1 MHSRHRGEC
10 DGYLQI
16 DIPVALHLDHG
27 TTREA
32 CEAAIEAGFS
42 SIMFDGSHLPFAE
55 NLAITRHLVD
65 LAHSRGISVE
75 AELGTI
81 AGSEDGIVNSEVIYA
96 DPQECFTGQRNAG
109 RLPRRRARFYARA
122 L

>member
-1 MHSRHRGEC
+1 MLGLKCIH
-10 DGYLQI
+10 DIVVNAMDYLQI

-55 NLAITRHLVD
+55 NRRSPAIWSTWRT
-65 LAHSRGISVE
+65 AE
-75 AELGTI
+75 ASPSKPSWE
-81 AGSEDGIVNSEVIYA
+81 
-96 DPQECFTGQRNAG
+96 P
-109 RLPRRRARFYARA
+109 LPAVKMAS
-122 L
+122 

>member
-1 MHSRHRGEC
+1 MTSWVNAM
-10 DGYLQI
+10 DYLQI

-65 LAHSRGISVE
+65 LRTAE
-75 AELGTI
+75 ASPLKPSWE
-81 AGSEDGIVNSEVIYA
+81 
-96 DPQECFTGQRNAG
+96 P
-109 RLPRRRARFYARA
+109 LPAVKMAS
-122 L
+122 

>member
-1 MHSRHRGEC
+1 MRWTIYRLIFRS
-10 DGYLQI
+10 
-16 DIPVALHLDHG
+16 PLHLDHG

-55 NLAITRHLVD
+55 NLAITAIWSTGAQQRH
-65 LAHSRGISVE
+65 SVE